1 MPFEDVWTFQPTFPR
16 REQADPVIRAH
27 GGTGGSVQPQLVD
40 FLRSYQGIAFTPGP
54 LLAAGLLLGFAA
66 AAGIGRARRST
77 LRPAAL
83 LFASLGLALYL
94 GPALTQQLMPRYTLP
109 SLALL
114 APALAVAV
122 AALTGRGASPPSP
135 QRP

>member
-1 MPFEDVWTFQPTFPR
+1 M
-16 REQADPVIRAH
+16 
-27 GGTGGSVQPQLVD
+27 D
-40 FLRSYQGIAFTPGP
+40 FLRSYQRIAFTPGP
-54 LLAAGLLLGFAA
+54 VLAAGLFLGLAA
-66 AAGIGRARRST
+66 AAGIGRARQST

-109 SLALL
+109 ALVLL

-122 AALTGRGASPPSP
+122 TALTGTERRHSATRNESD
-135 QRP
+135 

>member
-1 MPFEDVWTFQPTFPR
+1 MSIDR
-16 REQADPVIRAH
+16 
-27 GGTGGSVQPQLVD
+27 
-40 FLRSYQGIAFTPGP
+40 RSYGTTE
-54 LLAAGLLLGFAA
+54 LAAGLLLGLAA
-66 AAGIGRARRST
+66 AAGIGRARRSA

-109 SLALL
+109 ALVLL

-122 AALTGRGASPPSP
+122 TALTGTERRDPS
-135 QRP
+135 RPLP